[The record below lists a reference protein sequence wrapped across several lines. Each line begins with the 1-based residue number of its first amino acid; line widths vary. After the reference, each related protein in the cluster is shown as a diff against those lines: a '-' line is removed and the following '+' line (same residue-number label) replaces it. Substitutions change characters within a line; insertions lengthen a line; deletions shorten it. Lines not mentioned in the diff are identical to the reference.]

1 MTFPSPD
8 DEAVRNPLV
17 KVGPISGFPEFSP
30 DKQAVVDG
38 VIATI
43 ARHYTR
49 AGAVSITTPLV
60 ERLDV
65 LTAKGG
71 GAINKEIYGLR
82 RLGDSDDGSA
92 ADVGLKFDLTLPTAR
107 FVAQNESKLVFPL
120 RRQQIDRVH
129 RGERPKA
136 GRSREF
142 WQADFDIIGRG
153 TLPVIADA
161 EPPAIIN
168 GIFSELA
175 IGPFVIRISNRKI
188 LSGYFRSLGIDPSLQ
203 TTALHIIDK
212 TEGGL
217 DAIFARLRE
226 RLGCS
231 EETASAIVDF
241 ISMKIDVEQPLRNL
255 ELFRSIEGLRQG
267 IDELTHV
274 VATALALG
282 VPEER
287 LKIDLSVARGLDY
300 YTGSVYETSLLD
312 HKSIGSI
319 CSGGRYDDLAS
330 RFSTTP
336 FPGVGIS
343 IGVTR
348 LVTRLMEAGL
358 LTTKEA
364 FARHVLLARVDV
376 SLDGKYFGLLSGMR
390 SAGVPSELYLG
401 DARLGDQ
408 LRYASRKGYGYAV
421 IIRPDDAANGVVRV
435 HDFNNGED
443 QVIPESKLLEV
454 LLAA

>member
-1 MTFPSPD
+1 M
-8 DEAVRNPLV
+8 
-17 KVGPISGFPEFSP
+17 VGGRRSAARSTSLRVLHREHSISSQG
-30 DKQAVVDG
+30 
-38 VIATI
+38 
-43 ARHYTR
+43 YTR

-92 ADVGLKFDLTLPTAR
+92 ADLGLKFDLTLPLAR
-107 FVAQNESKLVFPL
+107 HVAQNESKLPFPF

-129 RGERPKA
+129 RGERPKS

-161 EPPAIIN
+161 EPLAITN
-168 GIFSELA
+168 GIFSELG
-175 IGPFVIRISNRKI
+175 IGPFAMRISNRKI
-188 LSGYFRSLGIDPSLQ
+188 LTGYFKSLGIDPSLQ
-203 TTALHIIDK
+203 TAALHIIDK

-231 EETASAIVDF
+231 EETASAIVEF
-241 ISMKIDVEQPLRNL
+241 ISMRIDVEQPLRGL
-255 ELFRSIEGLRQG
+255 EPYRSIDGLRQG
-267 IDELTHV
+267 VDELGEV
-274 VATALALG
+274 VAAAVALG
-282 VPEER
+282 VPHER

-300 YTGSVYETSLLD
+300 YTGSIFETSLLD
-312 HKSIGSI
+312 HRSIGSI

-330 RFSTTP
+330 HFSTAR

-348 LVTRLMEAGL
+348 LVTRLIDAGL
-358 LTTKEA
+358 LSTKDV
-364 FARHVLLARVDV
+364 FGRHVLLARIDT
-376 SLDGKYFGLLSGMR
+376 SLDGRYFGLLTGMR
-390 SAGVPSELYLG
+390 NAGVPSELYLG
-401 DARLGDQ
+401 EARLGDQ

-421 IIRPDDAANGVVRV
+421 IIRPEDAANGVVKI
-435 HDFNNGED
+435 HDFNRGED
-443 QVIPESKLLEV
+443 QVVPEGKLLEV
-454 LLAA
+454 LMAA

>member
-1 MTFPSPD
+1 MTFPHD
-8 DEAVRNPLV
+8 DEAVSTPLV

-30 DKQAVVDG
+30 EKQAVFDG

-43 ARHYTR
+43 SRHYTR

-92 ADVGLKFDLTLPTAR
+92 ADLGLKFDLTLPLAR
-107 FVAQNESKLVFPL
+107 HVAQNESKLPFPF

-129 RGERPKA
+129 RGERPKS

-161 EPPAIIN
+161 EPLAITN
-168 GIFSELA
+168 GIFSELG
-175 IGPFVIRISNRKI
+175 IGPFAMRISNRKI
-188 LSGYFRSLGIDPSLQ
+188 LTGYFKSLGIDPSLQ
-203 TTALHIIDK
+203 TAALHIIDK

-231 EETASAIVDF
+231 EETASAIVEF
-241 ISMKIDVEQPLRNL
+241 ISMRIDVEQPLRGL
-255 ELFRSIEGLRQG
+255 EPYRSIDGLRQG
-267 IDELTHV
+267 VDELGEV
-274 VATALALG
+274 VAAAVALG
-282 VPEER
+282 VPHER

-300 YTGSVYETSLLD
+300 YTGSIFETSLLD
-312 HKSIGSI
+312 HRSIGSI

-330 RFSTTP
+330 HFSTAR

-348 LVTRLMEAGL
+348 LVTRLIDAGL
-358 LTTKEA
+358 LSTKDV
-364 FARHVLLARVDV
+364 FGRHVLLARIDT
-376 SLDGKYFGLLSGMR
+376 SLDGRYFGLLTGMR
-390 SAGVPSELYLG
+390 NAGVPSELYLG
-401 DARLGDQ
+401 EARLGDQ

-421 IIRPDDAANGVVRV
+421 IIRPEDAANGVVKI
-435 HDFNNGED
+435 HDFNRGED
-443 QVIPESKLLEV
+443 QVVPEGKLLEV
-454 LLAA
+454 LMAA